1 MGGHETADGDMR
13 FPFTP
18 GRESMPIQPY
28 LSFEGRCEEAIA
40 FYKQAVGA
48 EVEMVMRFSD
58 APDQPPP
65 GMLPPGSEN
74 KIMHAGLKIDG
85 TAVGMTD
92 GHCSGTSGQFQG
104 ISLTLVT
111 SDMHKA
117 EAAFAALSDGGQVS
131 MPLTATFF
139 AKSFGSLIDRFGVSW
154 MVYVE
159 N

>member
-1 MGGHETADGDMR
+1 
-13 FPFTP
+13 
-18 GRESMPIQPY
+18 MPLQPY

-48 EVEMVMRFSD
+48 EVEMMMRFSD

-65 GMLPPGSEN
+65 GTMPPGSEN

-85 TAVGMTD
+85 SAVGMTD
-92 GHCSGTSGQFQG
+92 GYCSGKAGQFQG

-111 SDMHKA
+111 RDEQKA
-117 EAAFAALSDGGQVS
+117 ERAFAALAEGGQVM
-131 MPLTATFF
+131 MPLAKTFF
-139 AKSFGSLIDRFGVSW
+139 SKSFGSLTDRFGVSW

-159 N
+159 E

>member
-1 MGGHETADGDMR
+1 M
-13 FPFTP
+13 
-18 GRESMPIQPY
+18 SIQPY

-48 EVEMVMRFSD
+48 EVEMIMRFSE
-58 APDQPPP
+58 APDPPPP

-85 TAVGMTD
+85 TSVGMTD
-92 GHCSGTSGQFQG
+92 GHCSGKSGQFMG

-111 SDMHKA
+111 NDLQKA
-117 EAAFAALSDGGQVS
+117 ERAFAALSDGGQVT
-131 MPLTATFF
+131 MPLSPTFF
-139 AKSFGSLIDRFGVSW
+139 AKSFGSLSDRFGVSW

-159 N
+159 H

>member
-1 MGGHETADGDMR
+1 
-13 FPFTP
+13 
-18 GRESMPIQPY
+18 MPIQPY

-48 EVEMVMRFSD
+48 EVEMMMRFSD

-65 GMLPPGSEN
+65 GTMPPGSEN

-85 TAVGMTD
+85 SAVGMTD
-92 GHCSGTSGQFQG
+92 GYCSGKAGQFQG

-111 SDMHKA
+111 RDEQKA
-117 EAAFAALSDGGQVS
+117 ERAFAALAEGGQVM
-131 MPLTATFF
+131 MPLAKTFF
-139 AKSFGSLIDRFGVSW
+139 SKSFGSLTDRFGVSW

-159 N
+159 E